1 MSIDQLNDK
10 IPPHL
15 KEVIDRLEIQSN
27 NAADF
32 KQSLVNALLLV
43 SRIARYQL
51 TVSAAFIAL
60 KETYMKRLTL
70 TGSLGLL
77 SALLVATPGLTQ
89 DAQVE
94 PSALLREPPSTTFNV
109 VATKGNCP
117 SSVGLWTGSRP
128 YEGGAE
134 NTAIADTSSIAGRA
148 RSVRSA
154 KKFVVYRARLNKEY
168 ASCVGHA
175 SSPEYPSYKFTFRR
189 QRVYF
194 RVDLPP
200 GTLNSPTKF
209 TSRSVLLSRPM
220 VKWAI
225 AD

>member
-1 MSIDQLNDK
+1 
-10 IPPHL
+10 
-15 KEVIDRLEIQSN
+15 
-27 NAADF
+27 
-32 KQSLVNALLLV
+32 
-43 SRIARYQL
+43 
-51 TVSAAFIAL
+51 
-60 KETYMKRLTL
+60 MKRLTPL

-77 SALLVATPGLTQ
+77 SVLVVATPGLTQ

-94 PSALLREPPSTTFNV
+94 PSALLREPPTTTFNV

-117 SSVGLWTGSRP
+117 TSVGVWTASRG

-148 RSVRSA
+148 RAITSR
-154 KKFVVYRARLNKEY
+154 KKYVVYRARLKKEY
-168 ASCVGHA
+168 SSCVGQA
-175 SSPEYPSYKFTFRR
+175 SSPEYPSYKFLFRR

-200 GTLNSPTKF
+200 GNLNNPTKF
-209 TSRSVLLSRPM
+209 TSRSVLLSRPL